1 MITVAEALERVLAD
15 TAPLGVDEISLADST
30 GRFAGINILASQP
43 LPAFDFSGMDGY
55 AVHVDDLA
63 SRDWLQVTGEQPAGP
78 RRALSVS
85 PGNCVRVF
93 TGAPLPPGT
102 GAVVMQEDVTRE
114 GDQMRFTQVPKIPT
128 YQAGEFI
135 RRRGSDLAAG
145 QLIVRQ
151 GARLT
156 AGRIGLLASQ
166 GFARLAAGRRPR
178 VAILSTGSELRAVG
192 ETLSADGEIYNS
204 NGPLLAA
211 MLAEARL
218 TATVSVHSVRD
229 DLPATKSIL
238 SMLLAE
244 HDVVII
250 VGGVSVGD
258 HDLVKPA
265 LEDLGVRTDF
275 WKVAV
280 KPGKP
285 FLYGRRAA
293 TQVFGLPGNP
303 VSAFVTAFLFVLPA
317 LRKLAG
323 AAEFGPTETHATLG
337 VEWANRDG
345 RPTYFRGNFHAPS
358 GVFHPLGLQESHAL
372 HGLSLANALLPVP
385 PSTTLPPQ
393 SLVQILLL
401 HAPE

>member
-1 MITVAEALERVLAD
+1 MITVAEALGRILAD
-15 TAPLGVDEISLADST
+15 TTPLGVEAISLADST
-30 GRFAGINILASQP
+30 NRFVGENILASQP

-55 AVHVDDLA
+55 ALHVDDLA

-78 RRALSVS
+78 RLELLVTA
-85 PGNCVRVF
+85 GNCVRVF

-114 GDQMRFTQVPKIPT
+114 GDQMRFTPVPKMPE

-145 QLIVRQ
+145 QIIVRQ
-151 GARLT
+151 GERLT

-166 GFARLAAGRRPR
+166 GIARVAVGRRPR
-178 VAILSTGSELRAVG
+178 IAILSTGSELRAVG
-192 ETLSADGEIYNS
+192 ERLSADGEIYNS

-211 MLAEARL
+211 LLAESRL
-218 TATVSVHSVRD
+218 VGDVSVHVVRD
-229 DLPATKSIL
+229 DLSATKSIL
-238 SMLLAE
+238 ATLLAE

-258 HDLVKPA
+258 HDLVKPT
-265 LEDLGVRTDF
+265 LEELGVRTDF

-317 LRKLAG
+317 LKKLAG
-323 AAEFGPTETHATLG
+323 AAEFGPMETRATLG
-337 VEWANRDG
+337 IEWTNRDA
-345 RPTYFRGNFHAPS
+345 RPTYFRGNFHAPT

-372 HGLSLANALLPVP
+372 HGLSSANALLPVA
-385 PSTTLPPQ
+385 PSTTIPPQ

>member
-1 MITVAEALERVLAD
+1 MITVTEALGRILAD
-15 TAPLGVDEISLADST
+15 TSPLGVEEISLADAP
-30 GRFAGINILASQP
+30 GRFAGKHLLASQP

-55 AVHVDDLA
+55 ALHPDDLA
-63 SRDWLQVTGEQPAGP
+63 SCDWLQVTGEQPAGP

-85 PGNCVRVF
+85 PGTCVRVF
-93 TGAPLPPGT
+93 TGAPLPSGT
-102 GAVVMQEDVTRE
+102 GAVVMQEDVTRD
-114 GDQMRFTQVPKIPT
+114 GDQMRFTPVPTMPV
-128 YQAGEFI
+128 YEMGEFI

-151 GARLT
+151 GDRLT

-166 GFARLAAGRRPR
+166 GIASVLVGRRPR
-178 VAILSTGSELRAVG
+178 VAILGTGSELRAVG
-192 ETLSADGEIYNS
+192 EALSADGEIYNS

-211 MLAEARL
+211 MIAESRLAGS
-218 TATVSVHSVRD
+218 VSVEVSRD
-229 DLPATKSIL
+229 DLPEMKCVLAK
-238 SMLLAE
+238 LLAE

-250 VGGVSVGD
+250 AGGVSVGD

-265 LEDLGVRTDF
+265 LEDLGVKTDF

-285 FLYGRRAA
+285 FLYGRRDA

-303 VSAFVTAFLFVLPA
+303 VSTFVTAFLFVLPA

-323 AAEFGPTETHATLG
+323 AAELGPMETRATLG
-337 VEWANRDG
+337 VEWANRDA

-358 GVFHPLGLQESHAL
+358 GVFIPLGLQQSHAL
-372 HGLSLANALLPVP
+372 HGLSMANALLPVP
-385 PSTTLPPQ
+385 PSTTLPPR

>member
-1 MITVAEALERVLAD
+1 MITVAEALGRILTD
-15 TAPLGVDEISLADST
+15 TAPLGVREISLTDAS
-30 GRFAGINILASQP
+30 GRFAGEDIFASQP
-43 LPAFDFSGMDGY
+43 LPSFDFSGMDGY
-55 AVHVDDLA
+55 AIHADDLA
-63 SRDWLQVTGEQPAGP
+63 SREWLHVTGEQPAGP
-78 RRALSVS
+78 RRVLSVT

-93 TGAPLPPGT
+93 TGAPLPNGT
-102 GAVVMQEDVTRE
+102 GAVVMQEDITRE
-114 GDQMRFTQVPKIPT
+114 GEQMRFTPVARMPE
-128 YQAGEFI
+128 YHAGEFI

-145 QLIVRQ
+145 QVIVRQ
-151 GARLT
+151 GQRLT

-166 GFARLAAGRRPR
+166 GGGSLLVGRRPS
-178 VAILSTGSELRAVG
+178 VAILSTGSELRAIG

-211 MLAEARL
+211 MIVESRLAE
-218 TATVSVHSVRD
+218 TVSIHVVRD
-229 DLPATKSIL
+229 ELPAMKSIL
-238 SMLLAE
+238 AGLLVE
-244 HDVVII
+244 HDVVMI

-265 LEDLGVRTDF
+265 LGELGVTTDF

-293 TQVFGLPGNP
+293 TQIFGLPGNP

-323 AAEFGPTETHATLG
+323 AAEFGPMETRATLG
-337 VEWANRDG
+337 VEWTNRDA
-345 RPTYFRGNFHAPS
+345 RPTYFRGNFDARS
-358 GVFHPLGLQESHAL
+358 GVFLPLGLQESHAL
-372 HGLSLANALLPVP
+372 HGLSMANALLPVP
-385 PSTTLPPQ
+385 PSTTIPAQ
-393 SLVQILLL
+393 GEVQILLF